1 VQQVS
6 TTLNLRLAK
15 THNSLSYKLCYQY
28 FSKEIILTLI
38 KFLNKIVIHHPKKI
52 LGLTVLLG
60 ILAFPSLFYIQ
71 NDPSPHLLPVSHP
84 VRQAM
89 EQLREDYTGTNPGV
103 FIMLEAEDTI
113 FKTSTLER
121 IQRLTEAIEN
131 LSLLSQEDLTGLRQL
146 ATEFPAESREW
157 LQKIMPAEIRGLDD
171 MFWMEFAEI
180 RESLE
185 EDSLWLPGWDA
196 LINNIEIRSA
206 PVVDVLSMSN
216 TDNIIG
222 TLEGLDISPLYEEAP
237 ETPAE
242 IKSLRSQVLANEL
255 FRNYLYSEDGKHT
268 GIFVEL
274 ATDEDD
280 SENLY
285 AIYQALERV
294 FEENPG
300 EDVHYIA
307 GFPIIAATLRTV
319 IDQDT
324 KKFFPF
330 VALLTVFFLWLTFRR
345 LIGVAV
351 PMLVVGFSILFT
363 LAIMVIFEVPLNS
376 ITSALPVFLIS
387 IGVADGI
394 HMFSEYRDN
403 RLEGQ
408 PREKAVSLMLE
419 KLALPITMTSIT
431 TAVGFFSLT
440 ISDIVPILTFGIFV
454 AIGTLFAMV
463 LSLLF
468 IPALLMVLPE
478 KKTESEDNSSTN
490 AAKSRGV
497 HQENFMD
504 RLFQKFLEGLTAW
517 VLRNAKLILLGAL
530 IISGFSV
537 YGLLQLN
544 VESNLESYFKA
555 DAPFVVAN
563 KAMEKMSG
571 SRTINIVIKINKE
584 GEPWKN
590 PENLKLVEDF
600 QIFLST
606 DQKVKR
612 TFSLVDLIK
621 RISYAFNE
629 NRADFNRLPQA
640 VEFLES
646 EETFEENGQSVKRSV
661 KREVSGRDLVA
672 QYLVLY
678 ENSGG
683 DVLSDVINS
692 EYRNLNLSVNISSD
706 STSEEEKLLLRIDEY
721 AAQHFPPEFSMIS
734 AGMVPINVATSV
746 EVVSSQ
752 ILSLCGSL
760 LAVLLMLVLIFRSF
774 YRGVIGMIPLAFTV
788 LVNFGIMGY
797 FGVNLDIG
805 TALVSSIVI
814 GIGVDY
820 SIHYLSRM
828 FSEVAQ
834 GADLRDAIYSTV
846 RRSGKAITSN
856 AVTVGFGFL
865 ALSVSEFLPL
875 VTLSW
880 MIWLTLNISALATMI
895 LLPALAVTLPNVLKL
910 VPSENNK

>member
-1 VQQVS
+1 M
-6 TTLNLRLAK
+6 TL
-15 THNSLSYKLCYQY
+15 
-28 FSKEIILTLI
+28 F
-38 KFLNKIVIHHPKKI
+38 KFLERLVIHHPKKI
-52 LGLTVLLG
+52 LVSTVLLG
-60 ILAFPSLFYIQ
+60 MLAVPSLLYIQ
-71 NDPSPHLLPVSHP
+71 NDPSPHLLPISHP

-121 IQRLTEAIEN
+121 IKSLTEAIEN
-131 LSLLSQEDLTGLRQL
+131 LRLLTQEDLTALQQLSTKLPGESAEQLR
-146 ATEFPAESREW
+146 
-157 LQKIMPAEIRGLDD
+157 KILPNEIDGLDD

-185 EDSLWLPGWDA
+185 EDSLWLPAWDA
-196 LINNIEIRSA
+196 LINNLEVRSA
-206 PVVDVLSMSN
+206 PVVEVLSMAN
-216 TDNIIG
+216 TDDIVG
-222 TLEGLDISPLYEEAP
+222 TLEGLDISPLYEETP

-242 IKSLRSQVLANEL
+242 INRLRKQVLANEL
-255 FRNYLYSEDGKHT
+255 FRNYLYSEDGRHT

-300 EDVHYIA
+300 EDLHYIA

-319 IDQDT
+319 IDRDT

-330 VALLTVFFLWLTFRR
+330 VALLAVFFLWLTFRKF
-345 LIGVAV
+345 IGVAV

-403 RLEGQ
+403 RLEGH

-419 KLALPITMTSIT
+419 KLALPVTMTSIT

-440 ISDIVPILTFGIFV
+440 VSDIIPILTFGIFV
-454 AIGTLFAMV
+454 AIGTLLAMV
-463 LSLLF
+463 LSLVF

-478 KKTESEDNSSTN
+478 KETESAVDSATTTATSS
-490 AAKSRGV
+490 GV

-504 RLFQKFLEGLTAW
+504 RLFQKFLEGLTSW
-517 VLRNAKLILLGAL
+517 VLRNAKIILLGAL
-530 IISGFSV
+530 IISGFSF
-537 YGLLQLN
+537 YGLLQLK

-571 SRTINIVIKINKE
+571 SRTINIVIKINEE

-600 QIFLST
+600 QKFLSAE
-606 DQKVKR
+606 QRVKR

-629 NRADFNRLPQA
+629 NRTDFNRLPQA
-640 VEFLES
+640 VEILES
-646 EETFEENGQSVKRSV
+646 EETFEENGQTVKRNV

-683 DVLSDVINS
+683 DVLSDVIDS
-692 EYRNLNLSVNISSD
+692 EYRNLNLSVNISSN
-706 STSEEEKLLLRIDEY
+706 STTEEEKLLKRIDDY
-721 AAQHFPPEFSMIS
+721 AVQHFPPQFSMTS
-734 AGMVPINVATSV
+734 TGMVPINVATST

-752 ILSLCGSL
+752 ILSLSGSL

-774 YRGVIGMIPLAFTV
+774 YRGVMGMIPLVFTV
-788 LVNFGIMGY
+788 LFNFGFMGY

-828 FSEVAQ
+828 FSEIAQ
-834 GADLRDAIYSTV
+834 GATLQDAISKTV

-895 LLPALAVTLPNVLKL
+895 LLPALAVSLPNALKL
-910 VPSENNK
+910 LPADNKK

>member
-1 VQQVS
+1 M
-6 TTLNLRLAK
+6 TL
-15 THNSLSYKLCYQY
+15 
-28 FSKEIILTLI
+28 F
-38 KFLNKIVIHHPKKI
+38 KFLERLVIYHPKKI
-52 LGLTVLLG
+52 LVSTVLLG
-60 ILAFPSLFYIQ
+60 MLAVPSLLYIQ
-71 NDPSPHLLPVSHP
+71 NDPSPHLLPISHP

-121 IQRLTEAIEN
+121 IKSLTEAIEN
-131 LSLLSQEDLTGLRQL
+131 LRLLTQEDLTALQQLSTKLPGESAEQLR
-146 ATEFPAESREW
+146 
-157 LQKIMPAEIRGLDD
+157 KILPNEIDGLDD

-185 EDSLWLPGWDA
+185 EDSLWLPAWDA
-196 LINNIEIRSA
+196 LINNLEVRSA
-206 PVVDVLSMSN
+206 PVVEVLSMAN
-216 TDNIIG
+216 TDDIVG
-222 TLEGLDISPLYEEAP
+222 TLEGLDISPLYEETP

-242 IKSLRSQVLANEL
+242 INRLRKQVLANEL
-255 FRNYLYSEDGKHT
+255 FRNYLYSEDGRHT

-300 EDVHYIA
+300 EDLHYIA

-319 IDQDT
+319 IDRDT

-330 VALLTVFFLWLTFRR
+330 VALLAVFFLWLTFRKF
-345 LIGVAV
+345 IGVAV

-403 RLEGQ
+403 RLEGH

-419 KLALPITMTSIT
+419 KLALPVTMTSIT

-440 ISDIVPILTFGIFV
+440 VSDIIPILTFGIFV
-454 AIGTLFAMV
+454 AIGTLLAMV
-463 LSLLF
+463 LSLVF

-478 KKTESEDNSSTN
+478 KETESAVDSATTTATSS
-490 AAKSRGV
+490 GV

-504 RLFQKFLEGLTAW
+504 RLFQKFLEGLTSW
-517 VLRNAKLILLGAL
+517 VLRNAKIILLGAL
-530 IISGFSV
+530 IISGFSF
-537 YGLLQLN
+537 YGLLQLK

-571 SRTINIVIKINKE
+571 SRTINIVIKINEE

-600 QIFLST
+600 QKFLSAE
-606 DQKVKR
+606 QRVKR

-629 NRADFNRLPQA
+629 NRTDFNRLPQA
-640 VEFLES
+640 VEIIES
-646 EETFEENGQSVKRSV
+646 EETFEENGQTVKRNV

-683 DVLSDVINS
+683 DVLSDVIDS
-692 EYRNLNLSVNISSD
+692 EYRNLNLSVNISSN
-706 STSEEEKLLLRIDEY
+706 STTEEEKLLKRIDDY
-721 AAQHFPPEFSMIS
+721 AAQHFPPQFSMTS
-734 AGMVPINVATSV
+734 TGMVPINVATST

-752 ILSLCGSL
+752 ILSLSGSL

-774 YRGVIGMIPLAFTV
+774 YRGVMGMIPLVFTV
-788 LVNFGIMGY
+788 LFNFGFMGY

-828 FSEVAQ
+828 FSEIAQ
-834 GADLRDAIYSTV
+834 GATLQDAIARTV

-895 LLPALAVTLPNVLKL
+895 LLPALAVSLPNALKL
-910 VPSENNK
+910 LPADNKK

>member
-1 VQQVS
+1 M
-6 TTLNLRLAK
+6 TL
-15 THNSLSYKLCYQY
+15 
-28 FSKEIILTLI
+28 F
-38 KFLNKIVIHHPKKI
+38 KFLERLVIYHPKKI
-52 LGLTVLLG
+52 LVSTVLLG
-60 ILAFPSLFYIQ
+60 MLAVPSLLYIQ
-71 NDPSPHLLPVSHP
+71 NDPSPHLLPISHP

-121 IQRLTEAIEN
+121 IKSLTEAIEN
-131 LSLLSQEDLTGLRQL
+131 LRLLTQEDLTALQQLSTKLPGESAEQLR
-146 ATEFPAESREW
+146 
-157 LQKIMPAEIRGLDD
+157 KILPNEIDGLDD

-185 EDSLWLPGWDA
+185 EDSLWLPAWDA
-196 LINNIEIRSA
+196 LINNLEVRSA
-206 PVVDVLSMSN
+206 PVVEVLSMAN
-216 TDNIIG
+216 TDDIVG
-222 TLEGLDISPLYEEAP
+222 TLEGLDISPLYEETP

-242 IKSLRSQVLANEL
+242 INRLRKQVLANEL
-255 FRNYLYSEDGKHT
+255 FRNYLYSEDGRHT

-300 EDVHYIA
+300 EDLHYIA

-319 IDQDT
+319 IDRDT

-330 VALLTVFFLWLTFRR
+330 VALLAVFFLWLTFRKF
-345 LIGVAV
+345 IGVAV

-403 RLEGQ
+403 RLEGH

-419 KLALPITMTSIT
+419 KLALPVTMTSIT

-440 ISDIVPILTFGIFV
+440 VSDIIPILTFGIFV
-454 AIGTLFAMV
+454 AIGTLLAMV
-463 LSLLF
+463 LSLVF

-478 KKTESEDNSSTN
+478 KETESAVDSATTTATSS
-490 AAKSRGV
+490 GV
-497 HQENFMD
+497 HRENFMD
-504 RLFQKFLEGLTAW
+504 RLFQKFLEGLTSW
-517 VLRNAKLILLGAL
+517 VLRNAKIILLGAL
-530 IISGFSV
+530 IISGFSF
-537 YGLLQLN
+537 YGLLQLK

-571 SRTINIVIKINKE
+571 SRTINIVIKINEE

-600 QIFLST
+600 QKFLSAE
-606 DQKVKR
+606 QRVKR

-629 NRADFNRLPQA
+629 NRTDFNRLPQA
-640 VEFLES
+640 VEILES
-646 EETFEENGQSVKRSV
+646 EETFEENGQTVKRNV

-683 DVLSDVINS
+683 DVLSDVIDS
-692 EYRNLNLSVNISSD
+692 EYRNLNLSVNISSN
-706 STSEEEKLLLRIDEY
+706 STTEEEKLLKRIDDY
-721 AAQHFPPEFSMIS
+721 AAQHFPPQFSMTS
-734 AGMVPINVATSV
+734 TGMVPINVATST

-752 ILSLCGSL
+752 ILSLSGSL

-774 YRGVIGMIPLAFTV
+774 YRGVMGMIPLVFTV
-788 LVNFGIMGY
+788 LFNFGFMGY

-828 FSEVAQ
+828 FSEIAQ
-834 GADLRDAIYSTV
+834 GATLQDAIARTV

-895 LLPALAVTLPNVLKL
+895 LLPALAVSLPNALKL
-910 VPSENNK
+910 RPADNKK

>member
-1 VQQVS
+1 M
-6 TTLNLRLAK
+6 TL
-15 THNSLSYKLCYQY
+15 
-28 FSKEIILTLI
+28 F
-38 KFLNKIVIHHPKKI
+38 KFLERLVIHHPKKI
-52 LGLTVLLG
+52 LVSTVLLG
-60 ILAFPSLFYIQ
+60 ILAVPSLLYVQ
-71 NDPSPHLLPVSHP
+71 NDPSPHLLPISHP

-121 IQRLTEAIEN
+121 IQSLTESIEN
-131 LSLLSQEDLTGLRQL
+131 LRLLSQEDLTALQQLSTKFPGELAEQLR
-146 ATEFPAESREW
+146 
-157 LQKIMPAEIRGLDD
+157 KILPNEIDGLDD

-185 EDSLWLPGWDA
+185 EGSLWLPAWDA
-196 LINNIEIRSA
+196 LINNLEVRAA
-206 PVVDVLSMSN
+206 PVVEVLSMAN
-216 TDNIIG
+216 TDDIVG
-222 TLEGLDISPLYEEAP
+222 TLEGLDISPLYEETP

-255 FRNYLYSEDGKHT
+255 FRNYLYSEDGRHT

-300 EDVHYIA
+300 EDIHYIA

-319 IDQDT
+319 IDRDT

-330 VALLTVFFLWLTFRR
+330 VALLAVFFLWLTFRGF
-345 LIGVAV
+345 IGVAV

-419 KLALPITMTSIT
+419 KLALPVTMTSIT

-440 ISDIVPILTFGIFV
+440 VSDIIPILTFGIFV
-454 AIGTLFAMV
+454 AIGTLLAMM
-463 LSLLF
+463 LSLVF

-478 KKTESEDNSSTN
+478 KKTESAVDSATTTATSS
-490 AAKSRGV
+490 GM

-504 RLFQKFLEGLTAW
+504 RLIQKFLEGLTSW
-517 VLRNAKLILLGAL
+517 VLSNAKIILLGTL

-537 YGLLQLN
+537 YGLLQLK

-571 SRTINIVIKINKE
+571 SRTINIVIKINEE

-600 QIFLST
+600 QNFLSAE
-606 DQKVKR
+606 QRVKR

-629 NRADFNRLPQA
+629 NRTEFNRLPQT
-640 VEFLES
+640 VEILES
-646 EETFEENGQSVKRSV
+646 EETFEENGQIVKRGV
-661 KREVSGRDLVA
+661 KREISGRDLVA

-683 DVLSDVINS
+683 DVLSDVIDS
-692 EYRNLNLSVNISSD
+692 EYRNLNLSVNISSN
-706 STSEEEKLLLRIDEY
+706 STIEEEKLLMRIDEY
-721 AAQHFPPEFSMIS
+721 AAQHFPPQFIMIS
-734 AGMVPINVATSV
+734 AGMVPINVATST

-752 ILSLCGSL
+752 ILSLSGSL
-760 LAVLLMLVLIFRSF
+760 LAVLLMLVLIFHSF
-774 YRGVIGMIPLAFTV
+774 YRGVMGMIPLAFTV
-788 LVNFGIMGY
+788 LFNFGIMGY
-797 FGVNLDIG
+797 SGVNLDIG

-828 FSEVAQ
+828 FSEITQ
-834 GADLRDAIYSTV
+834 GADLQDAIASTV

-865 ALSVSEFLPL
+865 ALGVSEFLPL

-895 LLPALAVTLPNVLKL
+895 LLPALAVTIPNVLKL
-910 VPSENNK
+910 GPSENKNY

>member
-1 VQQVS
+1 M
-6 TTLNLRLAK
+6 TL
-15 THNSLSYKLCYQY
+15 
-28 FSKEIILTLI
+28 F
-38 KFLNKIVIHHPKKI
+38 KFLERLVIHHPKKI
-52 LGLTVLLG
+52 LVSTVLLG
-60 ILAFPSLFYIQ
+60 MLAVPSLLYIQ
-71 NDPSPHLLPVSHP
+71 NDPSPHLLPISHP

-121 IQRLTEAIEN
+121 IKSLTEAIEN
-131 LSLLSQEDLTGLRQL
+131 LRLLTQEDLTALQQLSTKLPGESAEQLR
-146 ATEFPAESREW
+146 
-157 LQKIMPAEIRGLDD
+157 KILPNEIDGLDD

-185 EDSLWLPGWDA
+185 EETLWLPAWDA
-196 LINNIEIRSA
+196 LINNLEVRSA
-206 PVVDVLSMSN
+206 PVVEVLSMAN
-216 TDNIIG
+216 TDDIVG
-222 TLEGLDISPLYEEAP
+222 TLEGLDISPLYEETP

-242 IKSLRSQVLANEL
+242 INRLRKQVLANEL
-255 FRNYLYSEDGKHT
+255 FRNYLYSEDGRHT

-300 EDVHYIA
+300 EDLHYIA

-319 IDQDT
+319 IDRDT

-330 VALLTVFFLWLTFRR
+330 VALLAVFFLWLTFRKF
-345 LIGVAV
+345 IGVAV

-403 RLEGQ
+403 RLEGH

-419 KLALPITMTSIT
+419 KLALPVTMTSIT

-440 ISDIVPILTFGIFV
+440 VSDIIPILTFGIFV
-454 AIGTLFAMV
+454 AIGTLLAMV
-463 LSLLF
+463 LSLVF

-478 KKTESEDNSSTN
+478 KETESAVDSATTTATSS
-490 AAKSRGV
+490 GV

-504 RLFQKFLEGLTAW
+504 RLFQKFLEGLTSW
-517 VLRNAKLILLGAL
+517 VLRNAKIILLGAL
-530 IISGFSV
+530 IISGFSF
-537 YGLLQLN
+537 YGLLQLK

-571 SRTINIVIKINKE
+571 SRTINIVIKINEE

-600 QIFLST
+600 QKFLSAE
-606 DQKVKR
+606 QRVKR

-629 NRADFNRLPQA
+629 NRTDFNRLPQA
-640 VEFLES
+640 VEILES
-646 EETFEENGQSVKRSV
+646 EETFEENGQTVKRNV

-683 DVLSDVINS
+683 DVLSDVIDS
-692 EYRNLNLSVNISSD
+692 EYRNLNLSVNISSN
-706 STSEEEKLLLRIDEY
+706 STTEEEKLLKRIDDY
-721 AAQHFPPEFSMIS
+721 AAQHFPPQFSMTS
-734 AGMVPINVATSV
+734 TGMVPINVATST

-752 ILSLCGSL
+752 ILSLSGSL

-774 YRGVIGMIPLAFTV
+774 YRGVMGMIPLVFTV
-788 LVNFGIMGY
+788 LFNFGFMGY

-828 FSEVAQ
+828 FSEIAQ
-834 GADLRDAIYSTV
+834 GATLQDAIARTV

-895 LLPALAVTLPNVLKL
+895 LLPALAVSLPNALKL
-910 VPSENNK
+910 RPTDNKK

>member
-1 VQQVS
+1 M
-6 TTLNLRLAK
+6 TL
-15 THNSLSYKLCYQY
+15 
-28 FSKEIILTLI
+28 F
-38 KFLNKIVIHHPKKI
+38 KFLERLVIHHPKKI
-52 LGLTVLLG
+52 LVSTVLLG
-60 ILAFPSLFYIQ
+60 ILAVPSLLYVQ
-71 NDPSPHLLPVSHP
+71 NDPSPHLLPISHP

-121 IQRLTEAIEN
+121 IQSLTESIEN
-131 LSLLSQEDLTGLRQL
+131 LRLLSQEDLTALQQLSTKFPGELAEQLR
-146 ATEFPAESREW
+146 
-157 LQKIMPAEIRGLDD
+157 KILPNEIDGLDD

-185 EDSLWLPGWDA
+185 EGSLWLPAWDA
-196 LINNIEIRSA
+196 LINNLEVRAA
-206 PVVDVLSMSN
+206 PVVEVLSMAN
-216 TDNIIG
+216 TDDIVG
-222 TLEGLDISPLYEEAP
+222 TLEGLDISPLYEETP

-255 FRNYLYSEDGKHT
+255 FRNYLYSEDGRHT

-285 AIYQALERV
+285 AIYLALERV

-300 EDVHYIA
+300 EDIHYIA

-319 IDQDT
+319 IDRDT

-330 VALLTVFFLWLTFRR
+330 VALLAVFFLWLTFRGF
-345 LIGVAV
+345 IGVVV

-419 KLALPITMTSIT
+419 KLALPVTMTSIT

-440 ISDIVPILTFGIFV
+440 VSDIIPILTFGIFV
-454 AIGTLFAMV
+454 AIGTLLAMM
-463 LSLLF
+463 LSLVF

-478 KKTESEDNSSTN
+478 KKTESAVDSATTTATSS
-490 AAKSRGV
+490 GM

-504 RLFQKFLEGLTAW
+504 RLIQKFLEGLTSW
-517 VLRNAKLILLGAL
+517 VLINAKIILLGAL

-537 YGLLQLN
+537 YGLLQLK

-571 SRTINIVIKINKE
+571 SRTINIVIKINEE

-600 QIFLST
+600 QKFLSAE
-606 DQKVKR
+606 QRVKR

-629 NRADFNRLPQA
+629 NRTEFNRLPQT
-640 VEFLES
+640 VEILES
-646 EETFEENGQSVKRSV
+646 EETFEENGQIVKRGV
-661 KREVSGRDLVA
+661 KREISGRDLVA

-683 DVLSDVINS
+683 DVLSDVIDS
-692 EYRNLNLSVNISSD
+692 EYRNLNLTVNISSN
-706 STSEEEKLLLRIDEY
+706 STIEEEKLLMRIDEY
-721 AAQHFPPEFSMIS
+721 AAQHFPPQFIMIS
-734 AGMVPINVATSV
+734 AGMVPINVATST

-752 ILSLCGSL
+752 IFSLSGSL
-760 LAVLLMLVLIFRSF
+760 LAVLLMLVLIFHSF
-774 YRGVIGMIPLAFTV
+774 YRGVMGMIPLAFTV
-788 LVNFGIMGY
+788 LFNFGIMGY
-797 FGVNLDIG
+797 SGVNLDIG

-828 FSEVAQ
+828 FSEITQ
-834 GADLRDAIYSTV
+834 GADLQDAIASTV

-865 ALSVSEFLPL
+865 ALGVSEFLPL

-895 LLPALAVTLPNVLKL
+895 LLPALAVTIPNVLKL
-910 VPSENNK
+910 GPSENKNY

>member
-1 VQQVS
+1 M
-6 TTLNLRLAK
+6 TL
-15 THNSLSYKLCYQY
+15 
-28 FSKEIILTLI
+28 F
-38 KFLNKIVIHHPKKI
+38 KFLERLVIHHPKKI
-52 LGLTVLLG
+52 LVSTVLLG
-60 ILAFPSLFYIQ
+60 MLAVPSLLYIQ
-71 NDPSPHLLPVSHP
+71 NDPSPHLLPISHP

-121 IQRLTEAIEN
+121 IKSLTEAIEN
-131 LSLLSQEDLTGLRQL
+131 LRLLTQEDLTALQQLSTKLPGESAEQLR
-146 ATEFPAESREW
+146 
-157 LQKIMPAEIRGLDD
+157 KILPNEIDGLDD

-185 EDSLWLPGWDA
+185 EDSLWLPAWDA
-196 LINNIEIRSA
+196 LINNLEVRSA
-206 PVVDVLSMSN
+206 PVVEVLSMAN
-216 TDNIIG
+216 TDDIVG
-222 TLEGLDISPLYEEAP
+222 TLEGLDISPLYEETP

-242 IKSLRSQVLANEL
+242 INRLRNQVLANEL
-255 FRNYLYSEDGKHT
+255 FRNYLYSEDGRHT

-300 EDVHYIA
+300 EDLHYIA

-319 IDQDT
+319 IDRDT

-330 VALLTVFFLWLTFRR
+330 VALLAVFFLWLTFRKF
-345 LIGVAV
+345 IGVAV

-403 RLEGQ
+403 RLEGH

-419 KLALPITMTSIT
+419 KLALPVTMTSIT

-440 ISDIVPILTFGIFV
+440 VSDIIPILTFGIFV
-454 AIGTLFAMV
+454 AIGTLLAMV
-463 LSLLF
+463 LSLVF

-478 KKTESEDNSSTN
+478 KETESAVDSATTTATSS
-490 AAKSRGV
+490 GV

-504 RLFQKFLEGLTAW
+504 RLFQKFLEGLTSW
-517 VLRNAKLILLGAL
+517 VLRNAKIILLGAL
-530 IISGFSV
+530 IISGFSF
-537 YGLLQLN
+537 YGLLQLK

-571 SRTINIVIKINKE
+571 SRTINIVIKINEE

-600 QIFLST
+600 QKFLSAE
-606 DQKVKR
+606 QRVKR

-629 NRADFNRLPQA
+629 NRTDFNRLPQA
-640 VEFLES
+640 VEIIES
-646 EETFEENGQSVKRSV
+646 EETFEENGQTVKRNV

-683 DVLSDVINS
+683 DVLSDVIDS
-692 EYRNLNLSVNISSD
+692 EYRNLNLSVNISSN
-706 STSEEEKLLLRIDEY
+706 STTEEEKLLKRIDDY
-721 AAQHFPPEFSMIS
+721 AAQHFPPQFSMTS
-734 AGMVPINVATSV
+734 TGMVPINVATST

-752 ILSLCGSL
+752 ILSLSGSL

-774 YRGVIGMIPLAFTV
+774 YRGVMGMIPLVFTV
-788 LVNFGIMGY
+788 LFNFGFMGY

-828 FSEVAQ
+828 FSEIAQ
-834 GADLRDAIYSTV
+834 GATLQDAIARTV

-895 LLPALAVTLPNVLKL
+895 LLPALAVSLPNALKL
-910 VPSENNK
+910 RPADNKK

>member
-1 VQQVS
+1 M
-6 TTLNLRLAK
+6 TL
-15 THNSLSYKLCYQY
+15 
-28 FSKEIILTLI
+28 F
-38 KFLNKIVIHHPKKI
+38 KFLERLVIHHPKKI
-52 LGLTVLLG
+52 LVSTVLLG
-60 ILAFPSLFYIQ
+60 MLAVPSLLYIQ
-71 NDPSPHLLPVSHP
+71 NDPSPHLLPISHP

-121 IQRLTEAIEN
+121 IKSLTEAIEN
-131 LSLLSQEDLTGLRQL
+131 LRLLTQEDLTALQQLSTKLPGESAEQLR
-146 ATEFPAESREW
+146 
-157 LQKIMPAEIRGLDD
+157 KILPNEIDGLDD

-185 EDSLWLPGWDA
+185 EETLWLPAWDA
-196 LINNIEIRSA
+196 LINNLEVRSA
-206 PVVDVLSMSN
+206 PVVEVLSMAN
-216 TDNIIG
+216 TDDIVG
-222 TLEGLDISPLYEEAP
+222 TLEGLDISPLYEETP

-242 IKSLRSQVLANEL
+242 INRLRKQVLANEL
-255 FRNYLYSEDGKHT
+255 FRNYLYSEDGRHT

-300 EDVHYIA
+300 EDLHYIA

-319 IDQDT
+319 IDRDT

-330 VALLTVFFLWLTFRR
+330 VALLAVFFLWLTFRKF
-345 LIGVAV
+345 IGVAV

-403 RLEGQ
+403 RLEGH

-419 KLALPITMTSIT
+419 KLALPVTMTSIT

-440 ISDIVPILTFGIFV
+440 VSDIIPILTFGIFV
-454 AIGTLFAMV
+454 AIGTLLAMV
-463 LSLLF
+463 LSLVF

-478 KKTESEDNSSTN
+478 KETESAVDSATTTATSS
-490 AAKSRGV
+490 GV

-504 RLFQKFLEGLTAW
+504 RLFQKFLEGLTSW
-517 VLRNAKLILLGAL
+517 VLRNAKIILLGAL
-530 IISGFSV
+530 IISGFSF
-537 YGLLQLN
+537 YGLLQLK

-571 SRTINIVIKINKE
+571 SRTINIVIKINEE

-600 QIFLST
+600 QKFLSAE
-606 DQKVKR
+606 QRVKR

-629 NRADFNRLPQA
+629 NRTDFNRLPQA
-640 VEFLES
+640 VEILES
-646 EETFEENGQSVKRSV
+646 EETFEENGQTVKRNV

-683 DVLSDVINS
+683 DVLSDVIDS
-692 EYRNLNLSVNISSD
+692 EYRNLNLSVNISSN
-706 STSEEEKLLLRIDEY
+706 STTEEEKLLKRIDDY
-721 AAQHFPPEFSMIS
+721 AAQHFPPQFSMTS
-734 AGMVPINVATSV
+734 TGMVPINVATST

-752 ILSLCGSL
+752 ILSLSGSL

-774 YRGVIGMIPLAFTV
+774 YRGVMGMIPLVFTV
-788 LVNFGIMGY
+788 LFNFGFMGY

-828 FSEVAQ
+828 FSEIAQ
-834 GADLRDAIYSTV
+834 GATLQDAIARTV

-895 LLPALAVTLPNVLKL
+895 LLPALAVSLPNALKL
-910 VPSENNK
+910 RPADNKK

>member
-1 VQQVS
+1 M
-6 TTLNLRLAK
+6 TL
-15 THNSLSYKLCYQY
+15 
-28 FSKEIILTLI
+28 F
-38 KFLNKIVIHHPKKI
+38 KFLERLVIHHPKKI
-52 LGLTVLLG
+52 LVSTVLLG
-60 ILAFPSLFYIQ
+60 ILAVPSLLYVQ
-71 NDPSPHLLPVSHP
+71 NDPSPHLLPISHP

-121 IQRLTEAIEN
+121 IQSLTESIEN
-131 LSLLSQEDLTGLRQL
+131 LRLLSQEDLTALQQLSTKFPGELAEQLR
-146 ATEFPAESREW
+146 
-157 LQKIMPAEIRGLDD
+157 KILPNEIDGLDD

-185 EDSLWLPGWDA
+185 EGSLWLPAWDA
-196 LINNIEIRSA
+196 LINNLEVRAA
-206 PVVDVLSMSN
+206 PVVEVLSMA
-216 TDNIIG
+216 NIDDIVG
-222 TLEGLDISPLYEEAP
+222 TLEGLDISPLYEE
-237 ETPAE
+237 TPVTTAE

-255 FRNYLYSEDGKHT
+255 FRNYLYSEDGRHT

-285 AIYQALERV
+285 AIYLALERV

-300 EDVHYIA
+300 EDIHYIA

-319 IDQDT
+319 IDRDT

-330 VALLTVFFLWLTFRR
+330 VALLAVFFLWLTFRGF
-345 LIGVAV
+345 IGVAV

-419 KLALPITMTSIT
+419 KLALPVTMTSIT

-440 ISDIVPILTFGIFV
+440 VSDIIPILTFGIFV
-454 AIGTLFAMV
+454 AIGTLLAMM
-463 LSLLF
+463 LSLVF

-478 KKTESEDNSSTN
+478 KKTESAVDSATTTATSS
-490 AAKSRGV
+490 GM

-504 RLFQKFLEGLTAW
+504 RLIQKFLEGLTSW
-517 VLRNAKLILLGAL
+517 VLSNAKIILLGTL

-537 YGLLQLN
+537 YGLLQLK

-571 SRTINIVIKINKE
+571 SRTINIVIKINEE

-600 QIFLST
+600 QNFLSAE
-606 DQKVKR
+606 QRVKR

-629 NRADFNRLPQA
+629 NRTEFNRLPQT
-640 VEFLES
+640 VEILES
-646 EETFEENGQSVKRSV
+646 EETFEENGQIVKRGV
-661 KREVSGRDLVA
+661 KREISGRDLVA

-683 DVLSDVINS
+683 DVLSDVIDS
-692 EYRNLNLSVNISSD
+692 EYRNLNLTVNISSN
-706 STSEEEKLLLRIDEY
+706 STIEEEKLLMRIDEY
-721 AAQHFPPEFSMIS
+721 AAQHFPPQFIMIS
-734 AGMVPINVATSV
+734 AGMVPINVATST

-752 ILSLCGSL
+752 IFSLSGSL
-760 LAVLLMLVLIFRSF
+760 LAVLLMLVLIFHSF
-774 YRGVIGMIPLAFTV
+774 YRGVMGMIPLAFTV
-788 LVNFGIMGY
+788 LFNFGIMGY
-797 FGVNLDIG
+797 SGVNLDIG

-828 FSEVAQ
+828 FSEITQ
-834 GADLRDAIYSTV
+834 GADLQDAIASTV

-865 ALSVSEFLPL
+865 ALGVSEFLPL

-895 LLPALAVTLPNVLKL
+895 LLPALAVTIPNVFKL
-910 VPSENNK
+910 GPSENKNY

>member
-1 VQQVS
+1 MKITQV
-6 TTLNLRLAK
+6 LILV
-15 THNSLSYKLCYQY
+15 
-28 FSKEIILTLI
+28 FSSCWKQRIL
-38 KFLNKIVIHHPKKI
+38 F
-52 LGLTVLLG
+52 
-60 ILAFPSLFYIQ
+60 S
-71 NDPSPHLLPVSHP
+71 
-84 VRQAM
+84 
-89 EQLREDYTGTNPGV
+89 
-103 FIMLEAEDTI
+103 
-113 FKTSTLER
+113 TSTLGR
-121 IQRLTEAIEN
+121 IQSLTEAIEN
-131 LSLLSQEDLTGLRQL
+131 LRLLTQEDLTALQQLSTKLPGESAEKLR
-146 ATEFPAESREW
+146 
-157 LQKIMPAEIRGLDD
+157 KILPNEIDGLDD

-185 EDSLWLPGWDA
+185 EETLWLPAWDA
-196 LINNIEIRSA
+196 LINNLEVRSA
-206 PVVDVLSMSN
+206 PVVEVLSMAN
-216 TDNIIG
+216 TDDIVG
-222 TLEGLDISPLYEEAP
+222 TLEGLDISPLYEETP

-242 IKSLRSQVLANEL
+242 INRLRKQVLANEL
-255 FRNYLYSEDGKHT
+255 FRNYLYSEDGRHT

-300 EDVHYIA
+300 EDLHYIA

-319 IDQDT
+319 IDRDT

-330 VALLTVFFLWLTFRR
+330 VALLAVFFLWLTFRKF
-345 LIGVAV
+345 IGVAV

-403 RLEGQ
+403 RLEGH

-419 KLALPITMTSIT
+419 KLALPVTMTSIT

-440 ISDIVPILTFGIFV
+440 VSDIIPILTFGIFV
-454 AIGTLFAMV
+454 AIGTLLAMV
-463 LSLLF
+463 LSLVF

-478 KKTESEDNSSTN
+478 KETESAVDSATTTATSS
-490 AAKSRGV
+490 GV

-504 RLFQKFLEGLTAW
+504 RLFQKFLEGLTSW
-517 VLRNAKLILLGAL
+517 VLRNAKIILLGAV
-530 IISGFSV
+530 IISGFSF
-537 YGLLQLN
+537 YGLLQLK

-571 SRTINIVIKINKE
+571 SRTINIVIKINEE

-600 QIFLST
+600 QKFLSAE
-606 DQKVKR
+606 QRVKR

-629 NRADFNRLPQA
+629 NRTDFNRLPQA
-640 VEFLES
+640 VEIIES
-646 EETFEENGQSVKRSV
+646 EETFEENGQTVKRNV

-683 DVLSDVINS
+683 DVLSDVIDS
-692 EYRNLNLSVNISSD
+692 EYRNLNLSVNISSN
-706 STSEEEKLLLRIDEY
+706 STTEEEKLLKRIDDY
-721 AAQHFPPEFSMIS
+721 AAQHFPPQFSMTS
-734 AGMVPINVATSV
+734 TGMVPINVATST

-752 ILSLCGSL
+752 ILSLSGSL

-774 YRGVIGMIPLAFTV
+774 YRGVMGMIPLVFTV
-788 LVNFGIMGY
+788 LFNFGFMGY

-828 FSEVAQ
+828 FSEIAQ
-834 GADLRDAIYSTV
+834 GATLQDAIARTV

-895 LLPALAVTLPNVLKL
+895 LLPALAVSLPNALKL
-910 VPSENNK
+910 RPTDNKK

>member
-1 VQQVS
+1 M
-6 TTLNLRLAK
+6 TL
-15 THNSLSYKLCYQY
+15 
-28 FSKEIILTLI
+28 F
-38 KFLNKIVIHHPKKI
+38 KFLERLVIHHPKKI
-52 LGLTVLLG
+52 LVSTVLLG
-60 ILAFPSLFYIQ
+60 ILAVPSLLYVQ
-71 NDPSPHLLPVSHP
+71 NDPSPHLLPISHP

-121 IQRLTEAIEN
+121 IQSLTESIEN
-131 LSLLSQEDLTGLRQL
+131 LRLLSQEDLTALQQLSTKFPGELAEQLR
-146 ATEFPAESREW
+146 
-157 LQKIMPAEIRGLDD
+157 KILPNEIDGLDD

-185 EDSLWLPGWDA
+185 EGSLWLPAWDA
-196 LINNIEIRSA
+196 LINNLEVRAA
-206 PVVDVLSMSN
+206 PVVEVLSMAN
-216 TDNIIG
+216 TDDIVG
-222 TLEGLDISPLYEEAP
+222 TLEGLDISPLYEETP

-255 FRNYLYSEDGKHT
+255 FRNYLYSEDGRHT

-285 AIYQALERV
+285 AIYLALERV

-300 EDVHYIA
+300 EDIHYIA

-319 IDQDT
+319 IDRDT

-330 VALLTVFFLWLTFRR
+330 VALLAVFFLWLTFRGF
-345 LIGVAV
+345 IGVAV

-419 KLALPITMTSIT
+419 KLALPVTMTSIT

-440 ISDIVPILTFGIFV
+440 VSDIIPILTFGIFV
-454 AIGTLFAMV
+454 AIGTLLAMM
-463 LSLLF
+463 LSLVF

-478 KKTESEDNSSTN
+478 KKTESAVDSATTTATSS
-490 AAKSRGV
+490 GM

-504 RLFQKFLEGLTAW
+504 RLIQKFLEGLTSW
-517 VLRNAKLILLGAL
+517 VLSNAKIILLGTL

-537 YGLLQLN
+537 YGLLQLK

-571 SRTINIVIKINKE
+571 SRTINIVIKINEE

-600 QIFLST
+600 QNFLSAE
-606 DQKVKR
+606 QRVKR

-629 NRADFNRLPQA
+629 NRTEFNRLPQT
-640 VEFLES
+640 VEILES
-646 EETFEENGQSVKRSV
+646 EETFEENGQIVKRGV
-661 KREVSGRDLVA
+661 KREISGRDLVA

-683 DVLSDVINS
+683 DVLSDVIDS
-692 EYRNLNLSVNISSD
+692 EYRNLNLTVNISSN
-706 STSEEEKLLLRIDEY
+706 STIEEEKLLMRIDEY
-721 AAQHFPPEFSMIS
+721 AAQHFPPQFIMIS
-734 AGMVPINVATSV
+734 AGMVPINVATST

-752 ILSLCGSL
+752 IFSLSGSL
-760 LAVLLMLVLIFRSF
+760 LAVLLMLVLIFHSF
-774 YRGVIGMIPLAFTV
+774 YRGVMGMIPLAFTV
-788 LVNFGIMGY
+788 LFNFGIMGY
-797 FGVNLDIG
+797 SGVNLDIG

-828 FSEVAQ
+828 FSEITQ
-834 GADLRDAIYSTV
+834 GADLQDAIASTV

-865 ALSVSEFLPL
+865 ALGVSEFLPL

-895 LLPALAVTLPNVLKL
+895 LLPALAVTIPNVLKL
-910 VPSENNK
+910 GPSENKNY

>member
-1 VQQVS
+1 M
-6 TTLNLRLAK
+6 TL
-15 THNSLSYKLCYQY
+15 
-28 FSKEIILTLI
+28 F
-38 KFLNKIVIHHPKKI
+38 KFLERLVIHHPKKI
-52 LGLTVLLG
+52 LVSTVLLG
-60 ILAFPSLFYIQ
+60 MLAVPSLLYIQ
-71 NDPSPHLLPVSHP
+71 NDPSPHLLPISHP

-121 IQRLTEAIEN
+121 IKSLTEAIEN
-131 LSLLSQEDLTGLRQL
+131 LRLLTQEDLTALQQLSTKLPGESAEQLR
-146 ATEFPAESREW
+146 
-157 LQKIMPAEIRGLDD
+157 KILPNEIDGLDD

-185 EDSLWLPGWDA
+185 EDSLWLPAWDA
-196 LINNIEIRSA
+196 LINNLEVRSA
-206 PVVDVLSMSN
+206 PVVEVLSMAN
-216 TDNIIG
+216 TDDIVG
-222 TLEGLDISPLYEEAP
+222 TLEGLDISPLYEETP

-242 IKSLRSQVLANEL
+242 INRLRNQVLANEL
-255 FRNYLYSEDGKHT
+255 FRNYLYSEDGRHT

-300 EDVHYIA
+300 EDLHYIA

-319 IDQDT
+319 IDRDT

-330 VALLTVFFLWLTFRR
+330 VALLAVFFLWLTFRKF
-345 LIGVAV
+345 IGVAV

-403 RLEGQ
+403 RLEGH

-419 KLALPITMTSIT
+419 KLALPVTMTSIT

-440 ISDIVPILTFGIFV
+440 VSDIIPILTFGIFV
-454 AIGTLFAMV
+454 AIGTLLAMV
-463 LSLLF
+463 LSLVF

-478 KKTESEDNSSTN
+478 KETESAVDSATTTATSS
-490 AAKSRGV
+490 GV

-504 RLFQKFLEGLTAW
+504 RLFQKFLEGLTSW
-517 VLRNAKLILLGAL
+517 VLRNAKIILLGAL
-530 IISGFSV
+530 IISGFSF
-537 YGLLQLN
+537 YGLLQLK

-571 SRTINIVIKINKE
+571 SRTINIVIKINEE

-600 QIFLST
+600 QKFLSAE
-606 DQKVKR
+606 QRVKR

-629 NRADFNRLPQA
+629 NRTDFNRLPQA
-640 VEFLES
+640 VEILES
-646 EETFEENGQSVKRSV
+646 EETFEENGQTVKRNV

-683 DVLSDVINS
+683 DVLSDVIDS
-692 EYRNLNLSVNISSD
+692 EYRNLNLSVNISSN
-706 STSEEEKLLLRIDEY
+706 STTEEEKLLKRIDDY
-721 AAQHFPPEFSMIS
+721 AAQHFPPQFSMTS
-734 AGMVPINVATSV
+734 TGMVPINVATST

-752 ILSLCGSL
+752 ILSLSGSL

-774 YRGVIGMIPLAFTV
+774 YRGVMGMIPLVFTV
-788 LVNFGIMGY
+788 LFNFGFMGY

-828 FSEVAQ
+828 FSEIAQ
-834 GADLRDAIYSTV
+834 GATLQDAIARTV

-895 LLPALAVTLPNVLKL
+895 LLPALAVSLPNALKL
-910 VPSENNK
+910 LPADNKK

>member
-1 VQQVS
+1 M
-6 TTLNLRLAK
+6 TL
-15 THNSLSYKLCYQY
+15 
-28 FSKEIILTLI
+28 F
-38 KFLNKIVIHHPKKI
+38 KFLERLVIHHPKKI
-52 LGLTVLLG
+52 LVSTVLLG
-60 ILAFPSLFYIQ
+60 MLAVPSLLYIQ
-71 NDPSPHLLPVSHP
+71 NDPSPHLLPISHP

-121 IQRLTEAIEN
+121 IKSLTEAIEN
-131 LSLLSQEDLTGLRQL
+131 LRLLTQEDLTALQQLSTKLPGESAEQLR
-146 ATEFPAESREW
+146 
-157 LQKIMPAEIRGLDD
+157 KILPNEIDGLDD

-185 EDSLWLPGWDA
+185 EDSLWLPAWDA
-196 LINNIEIRSA
+196 LINNLEVRSA
-206 PVVDVLSMSN
+206 PVVEVLSMAN
-216 TDNIIG
+216 TDDIVG
-222 TLEGLDISPLYEEAP
+222 TLEGLDISPLYEETP

-242 IKSLRSQVLANEL
+242 INRLRNQVLANEL
-255 FRNYLYSEDGKHT
+255 FRNYLYSEDGRHT

-300 EDVHYIA
+300 EDLHYIA

-319 IDQDT
+319 IDRDT

-330 VALLTVFFLWLTFRR
+330 VALLAVFFLWLTFRKF
-345 LIGVAV
+345 IGVAV

-363 LAIMVIFEVPLNS
+363 LAIMVVFEVPLNS

-403 RLEGQ
+403 RLEGH

-419 KLALPITMTSIT
+419 KLALPVTMTSIT

-440 ISDIVPILTFGIFV
+440 VSDIIPILTFGIFV
-454 AIGTLFAMV
+454 AIGTLLAMV
-463 LSLLF
+463 LSLVF

-478 KKTESEDNSSTN
+478 KETESAVDSATTTATSS
-490 AAKSRGV
+490 GV

-504 RLFQKFLEGLTAW
+504 RLFQKFLEGLTSW
-517 VLRNAKLILLGAL
+517 VLRNAKIILLGAL
-530 IISGFSV
+530 IISGFSF
-537 YGLLQLN
+537 YGLLQLK

-571 SRTINIVIKINKE
+571 SRTINIVIKINEE

-600 QIFLST
+600 QKFLSAE
-606 DQKVKR
+606 QRVKR

-629 NRADFNRLPQA
+629 NRTDFNRLPQA
-640 VEFLES
+640 VEILES
-646 EETFEENGQSVKRSV
+646 EETFEENGQTVKRNV

-683 DVLSDVINS
+683 DVLSDVIDS
-692 EYRNLNLSVNISSD
+692 EYRNLNLSVNISSN
-706 STSEEEKLLLRIDEY
+706 STTEEEKLLKRIDDY
-721 AAQHFPPEFSMIS
+721 AAQHFPPQFSMTS
-734 AGMVPINVATSV
+734 TGMVPINVATST

-752 ILSLCGSL
+752 ILSLSGSL

-774 YRGVIGMIPLAFTV
+774 YRGVMGMIPLVFTV
-788 LVNFGIMGY
+788 LFNFGFMGY

-828 FSEVAQ
+828 FSEIAQ
-834 GADLRDAIYSTV
+834 GATLQDAIARTV

-895 LLPALAVTLPNVLKL
+895 LLPALAVSLPNALKL
-910 VPSENNK
+910 RPADNKK

>member
-1 VQQVS
+1 M
-6 TTLNLRLAK
+6 TL
-15 THNSLSYKLCYQY
+15 
-28 FSKEIILTLI
+28 F
-38 KFLNKIVIHHPKKI
+38 KFLERLVIYHPKKI
-52 LGLTVLLG
+52 LVSTVLLG
-60 ILAFPSLFYIQ
+60 MLAVPSLLYIQ
-71 NDPSPHLLPVSHP
+71 NDPSPHLLPISHP

-121 IQRLTEAIEN
+121 IKSLTEAIEN
-131 LSLLSQEDLTGLRQL
+131 LRLLTQEDLTALQQLSTKLPGESAEQLR
-146 ATEFPAESREW
+146 
-157 LQKIMPAEIRGLDD
+157 KILPNEIDGLDD

-185 EDSLWLPGWDA
+185 EETLWLPAWDA
-196 LINNIEIRSA
+196 LINNLEVRSA
-206 PVVDVLSMSN
+206 PVVEVLSMAN
-216 TDNIIG
+216 TDDIVG
-222 TLEGLDISPLYEEAP
+222 TLEGLDISPLYEETP

-242 IKSLRSQVLANEL
+242 INRLRKQVLANEL
-255 FRNYLYSEDGKHT
+255 FRNYLYSEDGRHT

-300 EDVHYIA
+300 EDLHYIA

-319 IDQDT
+319 IDRDT

-330 VALLTVFFLWLTFRR
+330 VALLAVFFLWLTFRKF
-345 LIGVAV
+345 IGVAV
-351 PMLVVGFSILFT
+351 PMLVVGFSIMFT

-403 RLEGQ
+403 RLEGH

-419 KLALPITMTSIT
+419 KLALPVTMTSIT

-440 ISDIVPILTFGIFV
+440 VSDIIPILTFGIFV
-454 AIGTLFAMV
+454 AIGTLLAMV
-463 LSLLF
+463 LSLVF

-478 KKTESEDNSSTN
+478 KKTEPEVDSATTTATSS
-490 AAKSRGV
+490 GV
-497 HQENFMD
+497 HRENFMD
-504 RLFQKFLEGLTAW
+504 RLFQKFLEGLTSW
-517 VLRNAKLILLGAL
+517 VLRNAKIILLGAV
-530 IISGFSV
+530 IISGFSF
-537 YGLLQLN
+537 YGLLQLK

-571 SRTINIVIKINKE
+571 SRTINIVIKINEE

-600 QIFLST
+600 QKFLSAE
-606 DQKVKR
+606 QRVKR

-629 NRADFNRLPQA
+629 NRTDFNRLPQA
-640 VEFLES
+640 VEIIES
-646 EETFEENGQSVKRSV
+646 EETFEENGQTVKRNV

-683 DVLSDVINS
+683 DVLSDVIDS
-692 EYRNLNLSVNISSD
+692 EYRNLNLSVNISSN
-706 STSEEEKLLLRIDEY
+706 STTEEEKLLKRIDDY
-721 AAQHFPPEFSMIS
+721 AVQHFPPQFSMTS
-734 AGMVPINVATSV
+734 TGMVPINVATST

-752 ILSLCGSL
+752 ILSLSGSL

-774 YRGVIGMIPLAFTV
+774 YRGVMGMIPLVFTV
-788 LVNFGIMGY
+788 LFNFGFMGY

-828 FSEVAQ
+828 FSEIAQ
-834 GADLRDAIYSTV
+834 GATLQDAISKTV

-895 LLPALAVTLPNVLKL
+895 LLPALAVSLPNALKL
-910 VPSENNK
+910 LPADNKK

>member
-1 VQQVS
+1 M
-6 TTLNLRLAK
+6 TL
-15 THNSLSYKLCYQY
+15 
-28 FSKEIILTLI
+28 F
-38 KFLNKIVIHHPKKI
+38 KFLERLVIHHPKKI
-52 LGLTVLLG
+52 LVSTVLLG
-60 ILAFPSLFYIQ
+60 ILAVPSLLYVQ
-71 NDPSPHLLPVSHP
+71 NDPSPHLLPISHP

-121 IQRLTEAIEN
+121 IQSLTESIEN
-131 LSLLSQEDLTGLRQL
+131 LRLLSQEDLTALQQLSTKFPGELAEQLR
-146 ATEFPAESREW
+146 
-157 LQKIMPAEIRGLDD
+157 KILPNEIDGLDD
-171 MFWMEFAEI
+171 MFLMEFAEI

-185 EDSLWLPGWDA
+185 EGSLWLPAWDA
-196 LINNIEIRSA
+196 LINNLEVRAA
-206 PVVDVLSMSN
+206 PVVEVLSMAN
-216 TDNIIG
+216 TDDIVG
-222 TLEGLDISPLYEEAP
+222 TLEGLDISPLYEETP

-255 FRNYLYSEDGKHT
+255 FRNYLYSEDGRHT

-285 AIYQALERV
+285 AIYLALERV

-300 EDVHYIA
+300 EDIHYIA

-319 IDQDT
+319 IDRDT

-330 VALLTVFFLWLTFRR
+330 VALLAVFFLWLTFRGF
-345 LIGVAV
+345 IGVAV

-419 KLALPITMTSIT
+419 KLALPVTMTSIT

-440 ISDIVPILTFGIFV
+440 VSDIIPILTFGIFV
-454 AIGTLFAMV
+454 AIGTLLAMM
-463 LSLLF
+463 LSLVF

-478 KKTESEDNSSTN
+478 KKTESAVDSATTTATSS
-490 AAKSRGV
+490 GM

-504 RLFQKFLEGLTAW
+504 RLIQKFLEGLTSW
-517 VLRNAKLILLGAL
+517 VLSNAKIILLGAL

-537 YGLLQLN
+537 YGLLQLK

-571 SRTINIVIKINKE
+571 SRTINIVIKINEE

-600 QIFLST
+600 QKFLSAE
-606 DQKVKR
+606 QRVKR

-629 NRADFNRLPQA
+629 NRTEFNRLPQT
-640 VEFLES
+640 VEILES
-646 EETFEENGQSVKRSV
+646 EETFEENGQIVKRGV
-661 KREVSGRDLVA
+661 KREISGRDLVA

-683 DVLSDVINS
+683 DVLSDVIDS
-692 EYRNLNLSVNISSD
+692 EYRNLNLTVNISSN
-706 STSEEEKLLLRIDEY
+706 STIEEEKLLMRIDEY
-721 AAQHFPPEFSMIS
+721 AAQHFPPQFIMIS
-734 AGMVPINVATSV
+734 AGMVPINVATST

-752 ILSLCGSL
+752 IFSLSGSL
-760 LAVLLMLVLIFRSF
+760 LAVLLMLVLIFHSF
-774 YRGVIGMIPLAFTV
+774 YRGVMGMIPLAFTV
-788 LVNFGIMGY
+788 LFNFGIMGY
-797 FGVNLDIG
+797 SGVNLDIG

-828 FSEVAQ
+828 FSEITQ
-834 GADLRDAIYSTV
+834 GADLQDAIASTV

-865 ALSVSEFLPL
+865 ALGVSEFLPL

-895 LLPALAVTLPNVLKL
+895 LLPALAVTIPNVFKL
-910 VPSENNK
+910 GPSENKNY

>member
-1 VQQVS
+1 
-6 TTLNLRLAK
+6 
-15 THNSLSYKLCYQY
+15 
-28 FSKEIILTLI
+28 
-38 KFLNKIVIHHPKKI
+38 
-52 LGLTVLLG
+52 
-60 ILAFPSLFYIQ
+60 
-71 NDPSPHLLPVSHP
+71 
-84 VRQAM
+84 
-89 EQLREDYTGTNPGV
+89 
-103 FIMLEAEDTI
+103 
-113 FKTSTLER
+113 
-121 IQRLTEAIEN
+121 
-131 LSLLSQEDLTGLRQL
+131 
-146 ATEFPAESREW
+146 
-157 LQKIMPAEIRGLDD
+157 
-171 MFWMEFAEI
+171 
-180 RESLE
+180 
-185 EDSLWLPGWDA
+185 
-196 LINNIEIRSA
+196 
-206 PVVDVLSMSN
+206 
-216 TDNIIG
+216 
-222 TLEGLDISPLYEEAP
+222 
-237 ETPAE
+237 
-242 IKSLRSQVLANEL
+242 VLANEL

-330 VALLTVFFLWLTFRR
+330 VALLAVFFLWLTFRR

-419 KLALPITMTSIT
+419 KLALPIMMTSIT

-788 LVNFGIMGY
+788 LFNFGIMGY

>member
-1 VQQVS
+1 M
-6 TTLNLRLAK
+6 TL
-15 THNSLSYKLCYQY
+15 
-28 FSKEIILTLI
+28 F
-38 KFLNKIVIHHPKKI
+38 KFLERLVIHHPKKI
-52 LGLTVLLG
+52 LVSTVLLG
-60 ILAFPSLFYIQ
+60 ILAVPSLLYVQ
-71 NDPSPHLLPVSHP
+71 NDPSPHLLPISHP

-121 IQRLTEAIEN
+121 IQSLTESIEN
-131 LSLLSQEDLTGLRQL
+131 LRLLSQEDLTALQQLSTKFPGELAEQLR
-146 ATEFPAESREW
+146 
-157 LQKIMPAEIRGLDD
+157 KILPNEIDGLDD

-185 EDSLWLPGWDA
+185 EGSLWLPAWDA
-196 LINNIEIRSA
+196 LINNLEVRAA
-206 PVVDVLSMSN
+206 PVVEVLSMAN
-216 TDNIIG
+216 TDDIVG
-222 TLEGLDISPLYEEAP
+222 TLEGLDISPLYEETP

-255 FRNYLYSEDGKHT
+255 FRNYLYSEDGRHT

-300 EDVHYIA
+300 EDIHYIA

-319 IDQDT
+319 IDRDT

-330 VALLTVFFLWLTFRR
+330 VALLAVFFLWLTFRGF
-345 LIGVAV
+345 IGVAV

-419 KLALPITMTSIT
+419 KLALPVTMTSIT

-440 ISDIVPILTFGIFV
+440 VSDIIPILTFGIFV
-454 AIGTLFAMV
+454 AIGTLLAMM
-463 LSLLF
+463 LSLVF

-478 KKTESEDNSSTN
+478 KKTESAVDSATTTATSS
-490 AAKSRGV
+490 GM

-504 RLFQKFLEGLTAW
+504 RLIQKFLEGLTSW
-517 VLRNAKLILLGAL
+517 VLSNAKIILLGTL

-537 YGLLQLN
+537 YGLLQLK

-571 SRTINIVIKINKE
+571 SRTINIVIKINEE

-600 QIFLST
+600 QNFLSAE
-606 DQKVKR
+606 QRVKR

-629 NRADFNRLPQA
+629 NRTEFNRLPQT
-640 VEFLES
+640 VEILES
-646 EETFEENGQSVKRSV
+646 EETFEENGQIVKRGV
-661 KREVSGRDLVA
+661 KREISGRDLVA

-683 DVLSDVINS
+683 DVLSDVIDS
-692 EYRNLNLSVNISSD
+692 EYRNLNLTVNISSN
-706 STSEEEKLLLRIDEY
+706 STIEEEKLLMRIDEY
-721 AAQHFPPEFSMIS
+721 AAQHFPPQFIMIS
-734 AGMVPINVATSV
+734 AGMVPINVATST

-752 ILSLCGSL
+752 ILSLSGSL
-760 LAVLLMLVLIFRSF
+760 LAVLLMLVLIFHSF
-774 YRGVIGMIPLAFTV
+774 YRGVMGMIPLAFTV
-788 LVNFGIMGY
+788 LFNFGIMGY
-797 FGVNLDIG
+797 SGVNLDIG

-828 FSEVAQ
+828 FSEITQ
-834 GADLRDAIYSTV
+834 GADLQDAIASTV

-865 ALSVSEFLPL
+865 ALGVSEFLPL

-895 LLPALAVTLPNVLKL
+895 LLPALAVTIPNVLKL
-910 VPSENNK
+910 GPSENKNY

>member
-1 VQQVS
+1 M
-6 TTLNLRLAK
+6 TL
-15 THNSLSYKLCYQY
+15 
-28 FSKEIILTLI
+28 F
-38 KFLNKIVIHHPKKI
+38 KFLERLVIHHPKKI
-52 LGLTVLLG
+52 LVSTVLLG
-60 ILAFPSLFYIQ
+60 ILAVPSLLYVQ
-71 NDPSPHLLPVSHP
+71 NDPSPHLLPISHP

-121 IQRLTEAIEN
+121 IQSLTESIEN
-131 LSLLSQEDLTGLRQL
+131 LRLLSQEDLTALQQLSTKFPGELAEQLR
-146 ATEFPAESREW
+146 
-157 LQKIMPAEIRGLDD
+157 KILPNEIDGLDD

-185 EDSLWLPGWDA
+185 EGSLWLPAWDA
-196 LINNIEIRSA
+196 LINNLEVRAA
-206 PVVDVLSMSN
+206 PVVEVLSMAN
-216 TDNIIG
+216 TDDIVG
-222 TLEGLDISPLYEEAP
+222 TLEGLDISPLYEDTP

-255 FRNYLYSEDGKHT
+255 FRNYLYSEDGRHT

-319 IDQDT
+319 IDRDT

-330 VALLTVFFLWLTFRR
+330 VALLAVFFLWLSFRR
-345 LIGVAV
+345 FIGVAV

-363 LAIMVIFEVPLNS
+363 LTIMVIFEVPLNS

-419 KLALPITMTSIT
+419 KLALPVTMTSIT

-440 ISDIVPILTFGIFV
+440 VSDIIPILTFGIFV
-454 AIGTLFAMV
+454 AIGTLLAMM
-463 LSLLF
+463 LSLVF

-478 KKTESEDNSSTN
+478 KKTESAVDSATTTATSS
-490 AAKSRGV
+490 GM

-504 RLFQKFLEGLTAW
+504 RLIQKFLEGLTSW
-517 VLRNAKLILLGAL
+517 VLSNAKIILLGAL

-537 YGLLQLN
+537 YGLLQLK

-571 SRTINIVIKINKE
+571 SRKINIVININEE

-600 QIFLST
+600 QKFLSAE
-606 DQKVKR
+606 QRVKR

-629 NRADFNRLPQA
+629 NRTEFNRLPQT
-640 VEFLES
+640 VEILES
-646 EETFEENGQSVKRSV
+646 EETFEENGQIVKRGV
-661 KREVSGRDLVA
+661 KREISGRDLVA

-683 DVLSDVINS
+683 DVLSDVIDS
-692 EYRNLNLSVNISSD
+692 EYRNLNLSVNISSN
-706 STSEEEKLLLRIDEY
+706 STIEEEKLLMRIDEY
-721 AAQHFPPEFSMIS
+721 AAQHFPPQFSMIS
-734 AGMVPINVATSV
+734 AGMVPINVATST

-752 ILSLCGSL
+752 ILSLSGSL
-760 LAVLLMLVLIFRSF
+760 LAVLLMLVLIFHSF
-774 YRGVIGMIPLAFTV
+774 YRGVMGMIPLAFTV
-788 LVNFGIMGY
+788 LFNFGIMGY
-797 FGVNLDIG
+797 SGVNLDIG

-828 FSEVAQ
+828 FSEITQ
-834 GADLRDAIYSTV
+834 GADLQDAIASTV

-865 ALSVSEFLPL
+865 ALGVSEFLPL

-895 LLPALAVTLPNVLKL
+895 LLPALAVTMPNVLKL
-910 VPSENNK
+910 GPSGNKKY

>member
-1 VQQVS
+1 M
-6 TTLNLRLAK
+6 
-15 THNSLSYKLCYQY
+15 
-28 FSKEIILTLI
+28 TLI
-38 KFLNKIVIHHPKKI
+38 KFLERLVIHHPKKI
-52 LGLTVLLG
+52 LVSTVLLG
-60 ILAFPSLFYIQ
+60 ILAVPSLLYVQ
-71 NDPSPHLLPVSHP
+71 NDPSPHLLPISHP

-121 IQRLTEAIEN
+121 IQSLTESIEN
-131 LSLLSQEDLTGLRQL
+131 LRLLSQEDLTALQQLSTKFPGELAEQLR
-146 ATEFPAESREW
+146 
-157 LQKIMPAEIRGLDD
+157 KILPNEIDGLDD

-185 EDSLWLPGWDA
+185 EGSLWLPAWDA
-196 LINNIEIRSA
+196 LINNLEVRAA
-206 PVVDVLSMSN
+206 PVVEVLSMAN
-216 TDNIIG
+216 TDDIVG
-222 TLEGLDISPLYEEAP
+222 TLEGLDISPLYEDTP

-255 FRNYLYSEDGKHT
+255 FRNYLYSEDGRHT

-319 IDQDT
+319 IDRDT

-330 VALLTVFFLWLTFRR
+330 VALLAVFFLWLTFRR
-345 LIGVAV
+345 FIGVAV

-419 KLALPITMTSIT
+419 KLALPVTMTSIT

-440 ISDIVPILTFGIFV
+440 VSDIIPILTFGIFV
-454 AIGTLFAMV
+454 AIGTLLAMM
-463 LSLLF
+463 LSLVF

-478 KKTESEDNSSTN
+478 KKTESAVDSATTTATSS
-490 AAKSRGV
+490 GM

-504 RLFQKFLEGLTAW
+504 RLIQKFLEGLTSW
-517 VLRNAKLILLGAL
+517 VLSNAKIILLGAL

-537 YGLLQLN
+537 YGLLQLK

-571 SRTINIVIKINKE
+571 SRTINIVININEE

-600 QIFLST
+600 QKFLSAE
-606 DQKVKR
+606 QRVKR

-629 NRADFNRLPQA
+629 NRTEFNRLPQT
-640 VEFLES
+640 VEILES
-646 EETFEENGQSVKRSV
+646 EETFEENSQTVKRRV
-661 KREVSGRDLVA
+661 KREISGRDLVA

-683 DVLSDVINS
+683 DVLSDVIDS
-692 EYRNLNLSVNISSD
+692 EYRNLNLSVNISSN
-706 STSEEEKLLLRIDEY
+706 STIEEEKLLMRIDEY
-721 AAQHFPPEFSMIS
+721 AAQHFPPQFSMIS
-734 AGMVPINVATSV
+734 AGMVPINVATST

-752 ILSLCGSL
+752 ILSLSGSL
-760 LAVLLMLVLIFRSF
+760 LAVLLMLVLIFHSF
-774 YRGVIGMIPLAFTV
+774 YRGVMGMIPLAFTV
-788 LVNFGIMGY
+788 LFNFGIMGY
-797 FGVNLDIG
+797 SGVNLDIG

-828 FSEVAQ
+828 FSEITQ
-834 GADLRDAIYSTV
+834 GADLQDAIASTV

-865 ALSVSEFLPL
+865 ALGVSEFLPL

-895 LLPALAVTLPNVLKL
+895 LLPALAVTIPNVLKL
-910 VPSENNK
+910 GPSGNKKY

>member
-1 VQQVS
+1 M
-6 TTLNLRLAK
+6 TL
-15 THNSLSYKLCYQY
+15 
-28 FSKEIILTLI
+28 F
-38 KFLNKIVIHHPKKI
+38 KFLERLVIHHPKKI
-52 LGLTVLLG
+52 LVSTVLLG
-60 ILAFPSLFYIQ
+60 ILAVPSLLYVQ
-71 NDPSPHLLPVSHP
+71 NDPSPHLLPISHP

-121 IQRLTEAIEN
+121 IQSLTESIEN
-131 LSLLSQEDLTGLRQL
+131 LRLLSQEDLTALQQLSTKFPGELAEQLR
-146 ATEFPAESREW
+146 
-157 LQKIMPAEIRGLDD
+157 KILPNEIDGLDD

-185 EDSLWLPGWDA
+185 EGSLWLPAWDA
-196 LINNIEIRSA
+196 LINNLEVRAA
-206 PVVDVLSMSN
+206 PVVEVLSMAN
-216 TDNIIG
+216 TDDIVG
-222 TLEGLDISPLYEEAP
+222 TLEGLDISPLYEETP

-255 FRNYLYSEDGKHT
+255 FRNYLYSEDGRHT

-300 EDVHYIA
+300 EDIHYIA

-319 IDQDT
+319 IDRDT

-330 VALLTVFFLWLTFRR
+330 VALLAVFFLWLTFRGF
-345 LIGVAV
+345 IGVVV

-419 KLALPITMTSIT
+419 KLALPVTMTSIT

-440 ISDIVPILTFGIFV
+440 VSDIIPILTFGIFV
-454 AIGTLFAMV
+454 AIGTLLAMM
-463 LSLLF
+463 LSLVF

-478 KKTESEDNSSTN
+478 KKTESAVDSATTTATSS
-490 AAKSRGV
+490 GM

-504 RLFQKFLEGLTAW
+504 RLIQKFLEGLTSW
-517 VLRNAKLILLGAL
+517 VLSNAKIILLGTL

-537 YGLLQLN
+537 YGLLQLK

-571 SRTINIVIKINKE
+571 SRTINIVIKINEE

-600 QIFLST
+600 QNFLSAE
-606 DQKVKR
+606 QRVKR

-629 NRADFNRLPQA
+629 NRTEFNRLPQT
-640 VEFLES
+640 VEILES
-646 EETFEENGQSVKRSV
+646 EETFEENGQIVKRGV
-661 KREVSGRDLVA
+661 KREISGRDLVA

-683 DVLSDVINS
+683 DVLSDVIDS
-692 EYRNLNLSVNISSD
+692 EYRNLNLTVNISSN
-706 STSEEEKLLLRIDEY
+706 STIEEEKLLMRIDEY
-721 AAQHFPPEFSMIS
+721 AAQHFPPQFIMIS
-734 AGMVPINVATSV
+734 AGMVPINVATST

-752 ILSLCGSL
+752 ILSLSGSL
-760 LAVLLMLVLIFRSF
+760 LAVLLMLVLIFHSF
-774 YRGVIGMIPLAFTV
+774 YRGVMGMIPLAFTV
-788 LVNFGIMGY
+788 LFNFGIMGY
-797 FGVNLDIG
+797 SGVNLDIG

-828 FSEVAQ
+828 FSEITQ
-834 GADLRDAIYSTV
+834 GADLQDAIASTV

-865 ALSVSEFLPL
+865 ALGVSEFLPL

-895 LLPALAVTLPNVLKL
+895 LLPALAVTIPNVLKL
-910 VPSENNK
+910 GPSENKNY

>member
-1 VQQVS
+1 M
-6 TTLNLRLAK
+6 TL
-15 THNSLSYKLCYQY
+15 
-28 FSKEIILTLI
+28 F
-38 KFLNKIVIHHPKKI
+38 KFLERLVIHHPKKI
-52 LGLTVLLG
+52 LVSTVLLG
-60 ILAFPSLFYIQ
+60 ILAVPSLLYVQ
-71 NDPSPHLLPVSHP
+71 NDPSPHLLPISHP

-121 IQRLTEAIEN
+121 IQSLTESIEN
-131 LSLLSQEDLTGLRQL
+131 LRLLSQEDLTALQQLSTKFPGELAEQLR
-146 ATEFPAESREW
+146 
-157 LQKIMPAEIRGLDD
+157 KILPNEIDGLDD

-185 EDSLWLPGWDA
+185 EGSLWLPAWDA
-196 LINNIEIRSA
+196 LINNLEVRAA
-206 PVVDVLSMSN
+206 PVVEVLSMAN
-216 TDNIIG
+216 TDDIVG
-222 TLEGLDISPLYEEAP
+222 TLEGLDISPLYEETP

-255 FRNYLYSEDGKHT
+255 FRNYLYSEDGRHT

-285 AIYQALERV
+285 AIYLALERV

-300 EDVHYIA
+300 EDIHYIA

-319 IDQDT
+319 IDRDT

-330 VALLTVFFLWLTFRR
+330 VALLAVFFLWLTFRGF
-345 LIGVAV
+345 IGVAV

-419 KLALPITMTSIT
+419 KLALPVTMTSIT

-440 ISDIVPILTFGIFV
+440 VSDIIPILTFGIFV
-454 AIGTLFAMV
+454 AIGTLLAMM
-463 LSLLF
+463 LSLVF

-478 KKTESEDNSSTN
+478 KKTESAVDSATTTATSS
-490 AAKSRGV
+490 GM

-504 RLFQKFLEGLTAW
+504 RLIQKFLEGLTSW
-517 VLRNAKLILLGAL
+517 VLSNAKIILLGTL

-537 YGLLQLN
+537 YGLLQLK

-571 SRTINIVIKINKE
+571 SRTINIVIKINEE

-600 QIFLST
+600 QNFLSAE
-606 DQKVKR
+606 QRVKR

-629 NRADFNRLPQA
+629 NRTEFNRLPQT
-640 VEFLES
+640 VEILES
-646 EETFEENGQSVKRSV
+646 EETFEENGQIVKRGV
-661 KREVSGRDLVA
+661 KREISGRDLVA

-683 DVLSDVINS
+683 DVLSDVIDS
-692 EYRNLNLSVNISSD
+692 EYRNLNLSVNISSN
-706 STSEEEKLLLRIDEY
+706 STIEEEKLLMRIDEY
-721 AAQHFPPEFSMIS
+721 AAQHFPPQFIMIS
-734 AGMVPINVATSV
+734 AGMVPINVATST

-752 ILSLCGSL
+752 ILSLSGSL
-760 LAVLLMLVLIFRSF
+760 LAVLLMLVLIFHSF
-774 YRGVIGMIPLAFTV
+774 YRGVMGMIPLAFTV
-788 LVNFGIMGY
+788 LFNFGIMGY
-797 FGVNLDIG
+797 SGVNLDIG

-828 FSEVAQ
+828 FSEITQ
-834 GADLRDAIYSTV
+834 GADLQDAIASTV

-865 ALSVSEFLPL
+865 ALGVSEFLPL

-895 LLPALAVTLPNVLKL
+895 LLPALAVTIPNVFKL
-910 VPSENNK
+910 GPSENKNY

>member
-1 VQQVS
+1 M
-6 TTLNLRLAK
+6 TL
-15 THNSLSYKLCYQY
+15 
-28 FSKEIILTLI
+28 F
-38 KFLNKIVIHHPKKI
+38 KFLERLVIHHPKKI
-52 LGLTVLLG
+52 LVSTVLLG
-60 ILAFPSLFYIQ
+60 MLAVPSLLYIQ
-71 NDPSPHLLPVSHP
+71 NDPSPHLLPISHP

-121 IQRLTEAIEN
+121 IKSLTEAIEN
-131 LSLLSQEDLTGLRQL
+131 LRLLTQEDLTALQQLSTKLPGESAEKLR
-146 ATEFPAESREW
+146 
-157 LQKIMPAEIRGLDD
+157 KILPNEIDGLDD

-185 EDSLWLPGWDA
+185 EDSLWLPAWDA
-196 LINNIEIRSA
+196 LINNLEVRSA
-206 PVVDVLSMSN
+206 PVVEVLSMAN
-216 TDNIIG
+216 TDDIVG
-222 TLEGLDISPLYEEAP
+222 TLEGLDISPLYEETP

-242 IKSLRSQVLANEL
+242 INRLRNQVLANEL
-255 FRNYLYSEDGKHT
+255 FRNYLYSEDGRHT

-300 EDVHYIA
+300 EDLHYIA

-319 IDQDT
+319 IDRDT

-330 VALLTVFFLWLTFRR
+330 VALLAVFFLWLTFRKF
-345 LIGVAV
+345 IGVAV

-403 RLEGQ
+403 RLEGH

-419 KLALPITMTSIT
+419 KLALPVTMTSIT

-440 ISDIVPILTFGIFV
+440 VSDIIPILTFGIFV
-454 AIGTLFAMV
+454 AIGTLLAMV
-463 LSLLF
+463 LSLVF

-478 KKTESEDNSSTN
+478 KETESAVDSATTTATSS
-490 AAKSRGV
+490 GV
-497 HQENFMD
+497 HKENFMD
-504 RLFQKFLEGLTAW
+504 RLFQKFLEGLTSW
-517 VLRNAKLILLGAL
+517 VLRNAKIILLGAL
-530 IISGFSV
+530 IISGFSF
-537 YGLLQLN
+537 YGLLQLK

-571 SRTINIVIKINKE
+571 SRTINIVIKINEE

-600 QIFLST
+600 QIFLSAE
-606 DQKVKR
+606 QRVKR

-629 NRADFNRLPQA
+629 NRTDFNRLPQA
-640 VEFLES
+640 VEILES
-646 EETFEENGQSVKRSV
+646 EETFEENGQTVKRNV

-683 DVLSDVINS
+683 DVLSDVIDS
-692 EYRNLNLSVNISSD
+692 EYRNLNLSVNISSN
-706 STSEEEKLLLRIDEY
+706 STTEEEKLLKRIDDY
-721 AAQHFPPEFSMIS
+721 AAQHFPPQFSMTS
-734 AGMVPINVATSV
+734 TGMVPINVATST

-752 ILSLCGSL
+752 ILSLSGSL

-774 YRGVIGMIPLAFTV
+774 YRGVMGMIPLVFTV
-788 LVNFGIMGY
+788 LFNFGFMGY

-828 FSEVAQ
+828 FSEIAQ
-834 GADLRDAIYSTV
+834 GATLQDAIARTV

-895 LLPALAVTLPNVLKL
+895 LLPALAVSLPNALKL
-910 VPSENNK
+910 RPADNKK

>member
-1 VQQVS
+1 M
-6 TTLNLRLAK
+6 TL
-15 THNSLSYKLCYQY
+15 
-28 FSKEIILTLI
+28 F
-38 KFLNKIVIHHPKKI
+38 KFLERLVIHHPKKI
-52 LGLTVLLG
+52 LVSTVLLG
-60 ILAFPSLFYIQ
+60 MLAVPSLLYIQ
-71 NDPSPHLLPVSHP
+71 NDPSPHLLPISHP

-121 IQRLTEAIEN
+121 IKSLTEAIEN
-131 LSLLSQEDLTGLRQL
+131 LRLLTQEDLTALQQLSTKLPGESAEKLR
-146 ATEFPAESREW
+146 
-157 LQKIMPAEIRGLDD
+157 KILPNEIDGLDD

-185 EDSLWLPGWDA
+185 EDSLWLPAWDA
-196 LINNIEIRSA
+196 LINNLEVRSA
-206 PVVDVLSMSN
+206 PVVEVLSMAN
-216 TDNIIG
+216 TDDIVG
-222 TLEGLDISPLYEEAP
+222 TLEGLDISPLYEETP

-242 IKSLRSQVLANEL
+242 INRLRKQVLANEL
-255 FRNYLYSEDGKHT
+255 FRNYLYSEDGRHT

-300 EDVHYIA
+300 EDLHYIA

-319 IDQDT
+319 IDRDT

-330 VALLTVFFLWLTFRR
+330 VALLAVFFLWLTFRKF
-345 LIGVAV
+345 IGVAV

-403 RLEGQ
+403 RLEGH

-419 KLALPITMTSIT
+419 KLALPVTMTSIT

-440 ISDIVPILTFGIFV
+440 VSDIIPILTFGIFV
-454 AIGTLFAMV
+454 AIGTLLAMV
-463 LSLLF
+463 LSLVF

-478 KKTESEDNSSTN
+478 KKTEPEVDSATTTATSS
-490 AAKSRGV
+490 GV
-497 HQENFMD
+497 HRENFMD
-504 RLFQKFLEGLTAW
+504 RLFQKFLEGLTSW
-517 VLRNAKLILLGAL
+517 VLRNAKIILLGAV
-530 IISGFSV
+530 IISGFSF
-537 YGLLQLN
+537 YGLLQLK

-571 SRTINIVIKINKE
+571 SRTINIVIKINEE

-600 QIFLST
+600 QKFLSAE
-606 DQKVKR
+606 QRVKR

-629 NRADFNRLPQA
+629 NRTDFNRLPQA
-640 VEFLES
+640 VEILES
-646 EETFEENGQSVKRSV
+646 EETFEENGQTVKRNV

-683 DVLSDVINS
+683 DVLSDVIDS
-692 EYRNLNLSVNISSD
+692 EYRNLNLSVNISSN
-706 STSEEEKLLLRIDEY
+706 STTEEEKLLKRIDDY
-721 AAQHFPPEFSMIS
+721 AVQHFPPQFSMTS
-734 AGMVPINVATSV
+734 TGMVPINVATST

-752 ILSLCGSL
+752 ILSLSGSL

-774 YRGVIGMIPLAFTV
+774 YRGVMGMIPLVFTV
-788 LVNFGIMGY
+788 LFNFGFMGY

-828 FSEVAQ
+828 FSEIAQ
-834 GADLRDAIYSTV
+834 GATLQDAISKTV

-895 LLPALAVTLPNVLKL
+895 LLPALAVSLPNALKL
-910 VPSENNK
+910 LPADNKK

>member
-1 VQQVS
+1 M
-6 TTLNLRLAK
+6 TL
-15 THNSLSYKLCYQY
+15 
-28 FSKEIILTLI
+28 F
-38 KFLNKIVIHHPKKI
+38 KFLERLVIHHPKKI
-52 LGLTVLLG
+52 LVSTVLLG
-60 ILAFPSLFYIQ
+60 ILAVPSLLYVQ
-71 NDPSPHLLPVSHP
+71 NDPSPHLLPISHP

-121 IQRLTEAIEN
+121 IQSLTESIEN
-131 LSLLSQEDLTGLRQL
+131 LRLLSQEDLTALQQLSTKFPGELAEQLR
-146 ATEFPAESREW
+146 
-157 LQKIMPAEIRGLDD
+157 KILPNEIDGLDD

-185 EDSLWLPGWDA
+185 EGSLWLPAWDA
-196 LINNIEIRSA
+196 LINNLEVRAA
-206 PVVDVLSMSN
+206 PVVEVLSMA
-216 TDNIIG
+216 NIDDIVG
-222 TLEGLDISPLYEEAP
+222 TLEGLDISPLYEE
-237 ETPAE
+237 TPVTTAE

-255 FRNYLYSEDGKHT
+255 FRNYLYSEDGRHT

-319 IDQDT
+319 IDRDT

-330 VALLTVFFLWLTFRR
+330 VALLAVFFLWLTFRR
-345 LIGVAV
+345 FIGVAV

-419 KLALPITMTSIT
+419 KLALPVTMTSIT

-440 ISDIVPILTFGIFV
+440 VSDIIPILTFGIFV
-454 AIGTLFAMV
+454 AIGTLLAMM
-463 LSLLF
+463 LSLVF

-478 KKTESEDNSSTN
+478 KKTESAVDSATTTATSS
-490 AAKSRGV
+490 GM

-504 RLFQKFLEGLTAW
+504 RLIQKFLEGLTSW
-517 VLRNAKLILLGAL
+517 VLSNAKIILLGTL

-537 YGLLQLN
+537 YGLLQLK

-571 SRTINIVIKINKE
+571 SRTINIVIKINEE

-600 QIFLST
+600 QNFLSAE
-606 DQKVKR
+606 QRVKR

-629 NRADFNRLPQA
+629 NRTEFNRLPQT
-640 VEFLES
+640 VEILES
-646 EETFEENGQSVKRSV
+646 EETFEENGQIVKRGV
-661 KREVSGRDLVA
+661 KREISGRDLVA

-683 DVLSDVINS
+683 DVLSDVIDS
-692 EYRNLNLSVNISSD
+692 EYRNLNLSVNISSN
-706 STSEEEKLLLRIDEY
+706 STIEEEKLLMRIDEY
-721 AAQHFPPEFSMIS
+721 AAQHFPPQFIMIS
-734 AGMVPINVATSV
+734 AGMVPINVATST

-752 ILSLCGSL
+752 ILSLSGSL
-760 LAVLLMLVLIFRSF
+760 LAVLLMLVLIFHSF
-774 YRGVIGMIPLAFTV
+774 YRGVMGMIPLAFTV
-788 LVNFGIMGY
+788 LFNFGIMGY
-797 FGVNLDIG
+797 SGVNLDIG

-828 FSEVAQ
+828 FSEITQ
-834 GADLRDAIYSTV
+834 GADLQDAIASTV

-865 ALSVSEFLPL
+865 ALGVSEFLPL

-895 LLPALAVTLPNVLKL
+895 LLPALAVTIPNVLKL
-910 VPSENNK
+910 GPSENKNY

>member
-1 VQQVS
+1 M
-6 TTLNLRLAK
+6 TL
-15 THNSLSYKLCYQY
+15 
-28 FSKEIILTLI
+28 F
-38 KFLNKIVIHHPKKI
+38 KFLERLVIYHPKKI
-52 LGLTVLLG
+52 LVSTVLLG
-60 ILAFPSLFYIQ
+60 MLAVPSLLYIQ
-71 NDPSPHLLPVSHP
+71 NDPSPHLLPISHP

-121 IQRLTEAIEN
+121 IKSLTEAIEN
-131 LSLLSQEDLTGLRQL
+131 LRLLTQEDLTALQQLSTKLPGESAEKLR
-146 ATEFPAESREW
+146 
-157 LQKIMPAEIRGLDD
+157 KILPNEIDGLDD

-185 EDSLWLPGWDA
+185 EDSLWLPAWDA
-196 LINNIEIRSA
+196 LINNLEVRSA
-206 PVVDVLSMSN
+206 PVVEVLSMAN
-216 TDNIIG
+216 TDDIVG
-222 TLEGLDISPLYEEAP
+222 TLEGLDISPLYEETP

-242 IKSLRSQVLANEL
+242 INRLRKQVLANEL
-255 FRNYLYSEDGKHT
+255 FRNYLYSEDGRHT

-300 EDVHYIA
+300 EDLHYIA
-307 GFPIIAATLRTV
+307 GFPIVAATLRTV
-319 IDQDT
+319 IDRDT

-330 VALLTVFFLWLTFRR
+330 VALLAVFFLWLTFRKF
-345 LIGVAV
+345 IGVAV

-403 RLEGQ
+403 RLEGH

-419 KLALPITMTSIT
+419 KLALPVTMTSIT

-440 ISDIVPILTFGIFV
+440 VSDIIPILTFGIFV
-454 AIGTLFAMV
+454 AIGTLLAMV
-463 LSLLF
+463 LSLVF

-478 KKTESEDNSSTN
+478 KETESAVDSATTTATSS
-490 AAKSRGV
+490 GV
-497 HQENFMD
+497 HRENFMD
-504 RLFQKFLEGLTAW
+504 RLFQKFLEGLTSW
-517 VLRNAKLILLGAL
+517 VLRNAKIILLGAL
-530 IISGFSV
+530 IISGFSF
-537 YGLLQLN
+537 YGLLQLK

-571 SRTINIVIKINKE
+571 SRTINIVIKINEE

-600 QIFLST
+600 QKFLAAE
-606 DQKVKR
+606 QRVKR

-629 NRADFNRLPQA
+629 NRTDFNRLPQA
-640 VEFLES
+640 VEILES
-646 EETFEENGQSVKRSV
+646 EETFEENGQTVKRNV

-683 DVLSDVINS
+683 DVLSDVIDS
-692 EYRNLNLSVNISSD
+692 EYRNLNLSVNISSN
-706 STSEEEKLLLRIDEY
+706 STTEEEKLLKRIDDY
-721 AAQHFPPEFSMIS
+721 AAQHFPPQFSMTS
-734 AGMVPINVATSV
+734 TGMVPINVATST

-752 ILSLCGSL
+752 ILSLSGSL

-774 YRGVIGMIPLAFTV
+774 YRGVMGMIPLVFTV
-788 LVNFGIMGY
+788 LFNFGFMGY

-828 FSEVAQ
+828 FSEIAQ
-834 GADLRDAIYSTV
+834 GATLQDAIARTV

-895 LLPALAVTLPNVLKL
+895 LLPALAVSLPNALKL
-910 VPSENNK
+910 RPTDNKK

>member
-1 VQQVS
+1 M
-6 TTLNLRLAK
+6 TL
-15 THNSLSYKLCYQY
+15 
-28 FSKEIILTLI
+28 F
-38 KFLNKIVIHHPKKI
+38 KFLERLVIHHPKKI
-52 LGLTVLLG
+52 LVSTVLLG
-60 ILAFPSLFYIQ
+60 ILAVPSLLYVQ
-71 NDPSPHLLPVSHP
+71 NDPSPHLLPISHP

-121 IQRLTEAIEN
+121 IQSLTESIEN
-131 LSLLSQEDLTGLRQL
+131 LRLLSQEDLTALQQLSTKFPGELAEQLR
-146 ATEFPAESREW
+146 
-157 LQKIMPAEIRGLDD
+157 KILPNEIDGLDD

-185 EDSLWLPGWDA
+185 EGSLWLPAWDA
-196 LINNIEIRSA
+196 LINNLEVRAA
-206 PVVDVLSMSN
+206 PVVEVLSMAN
-216 TDNIIG
+216 TDDIVG
-222 TLEGLDISPLYEEAP
+222 TLEGLDISPLYEDTP

-255 FRNYLYSEDGKHT
+255 FRNYLYSEDGRHT

-285 AIYQALERV
+285 AIYLALERV

-319 IDQDT
+319 IDRDT

-330 VALLTVFFLWLTFRR
+330 VALLAVFFLWLSFRR
-345 LIGVAV
+345 FIGVAV

-419 KLALPITMTSIT
+419 KLALPVTMTSIT

-440 ISDIVPILTFGIFV
+440 VSDIIPILTFGIFV
-454 AIGTLFAMV
+454 AIGTLLAMV
-463 LSLLF
+463 LSLVF

-478 KKTESEDNSSTN
+478 KKTESAVDSATTTATSS
-490 AAKSRGV
+490 GM

-504 RLFQKFLEGLTAW
+504 RLIQKFLEGLTSW
-517 VLRNAKLILLGAL
+517 VLSNAKIILLGAL

-537 YGLLQLN
+537 YGLLQLK

-571 SRTINIVIKINKE
+571 SRTINIVIKINEE

-600 QIFLST
+600 QKFLLAE
-606 DQKVKR
+606 KRVKR

-629 NRADFNRLPQA
+629 NRTEFNRLPQT
-640 VEFLES
+640 VEILES
-646 EETFEENGQSVKRSV
+646 EETFEENGQIVKRGV
-661 KREVSGRDLVA
+661 KREISGRDLVA

-683 DVLSDVINS
+683 DVLSDVIDS
-692 EYRNLNLSVNISSD
+692 EYRNLNLSVNISSN
-706 STSEEEKLLLRIDEY
+706 STIEEEKLLMRIDEY
-721 AAQHFPPEFSMIS
+721 AAQHFPPQFSMIS
-734 AGMVPINVATSV
+734 AGMVPINVATST

-752 ILSLCGSL
+752 ILSLSGSL
-760 LAVLLMLVLIFRSF
+760 LAVLLMLVLIFHSF
-774 YRGVIGMIPLAFTV
+774 YRGVMGMIPLAFTV
-788 LVNFGIMGY
+788 LFNFGIMGY
-797 FGVNLDIG
+797 SGVNLDIG

-828 FSEVAQ
+828 FSEITQ
-834 GADLRDAIYSTV
+834 GADLQDAIASTV

-865 ALSVSEFLPL
+865 ALGVSEFLPL

-895 LLPALAVTLPNVLKL
+895 LLPALAVTMPNVLKL
-910 VPSENNK
+910 GPSGNKKY

>member
-1 VQQVS
+1 
-6 TTLNLRLAK
+6 
-15 THNSLSYKLCYQY
+15 
-28 FSKEIILTLI
+28 
-38 KFLNKIVIHHPKKI
+38 
-52 LGLTVLLG
+52 
-60 ILAFPSLFYIQ
+60 
-71 NDPSPHLLPVSHP
+71 
-84 VRQAM
+84 
-89 EQLREDYTGTNPGV
+89 
-103 FIMLEAEDTI
+103 MLEAEDTI

-121 IQRLTEAIEN
+121 IQSLTESIEN
-131 LSLLSQEDLTGLRQL
+131 LRLLSHDDLTALQQLSTKFPRELAEQLR
-146 ATEFPAESREW
+146 
-157 LQKIMPAEIRGLDD
+157 KILPNEIDGLDD

-185 EDSLWLPGWDA
+185 EGSLWLPAWDA
-196 LINNIEIRSA
+196 LINNLEVRAA
-206 PVVDVLSMSN
+206 PVVEVLSMAN
-216 TDNIIG
+216 TDDIVG
-222 TLEGLDISPLYEEAP
+222 TLEGLDISPLYEETP

-255 FRNYLYSEDGKHT
+255 FRNYLYSEDGRHT

-319 IDQDT
+319 IDRDT

-330 VALLTVFFLWLTFRR
+330 VALLAVFFLWLSFRR
-345 LIGVAV
+345 FIGVAV

-419 KLALPITMTSIT
+419 KLALPVTMTSIT

-440 ISDIVPILTFGIFV
+440 VSDIIPILTFGIFV
-454 AIGTLFAMV
+454 AIGTLLAMV
-463 LSLLF
+463 LSLVF

-478 KKTESEDNSSTN
+478 KKTESAVDSATTTATSS
-490 AAKSRGV
+490 GM

-504 RLFQKFLEGLTAW
+504 RLIQKFLEGLTSW
-517 VLRNAKLILLGAL
+517 VLSNAKIILLGAL

-537 YGLLQLN
+537 YGLLQLK

-571 SRTINIVIKINKE
+571 SRTINIVIKINEE

-600 QIFLST
+600 QKFLSAE
-606 DQKVKR
+606 QRVKR

-629 NRADFNRLPQA
+629 NRTEFNRLPQT
-640 VEFLES
+640 VEILES
-646 EETFEENGQSVKRSV
+646 EETFEENGQIVKRGV
-661 KREVSGRDLVA
+661 KREISGRDLVA

-683 DVLSDVINS
+683 DVLSDVIDS
-692 EYRNLNLSVNISSD
+692 EYRNLNLSVNISSN
-706 STSEEEKLLLRIDEY
+706 STIEEEKLLMRIDEY
-721 AAQHFPPEFSMIS
+721 ATQHFPPHFSMIS
-734 AGMVPINVATSV
+734 AGMVPINVATST

-752 ILSLCGSL
+752 ILSLSGSL
-760 LAVLLMLVLIFRSF
+760 LAVLLMLVLIFHSF
-774 YRGVIGMIPLAFTV
+774 YRGVMGMIPLAFTV
-788 LVNFGIMGY
+788 LFNFGIMGY
-797 FGVNLDIG
+797 SGVNLDIG

-828 FSEVAQ
+828 FSEITQ
-834 GADLRDAIYSTV
+834 GADLQDAIASTV

-865 ALSVSEFLPL
+865 ALGVSEFLPL

-895 LLPALAVTLPNVLKL
+895 LLPALAVTIPNVLKL
-910 VPSENNK
+910 GPSENKNY

>member
-1 VQQVS
+1 M
-6 TTLNLRLAK
+6 TL
-15 THNSLSYKLCYQY
+15 
-28 FSKEIILTLI
+28 F
-38 KFLNKIVIHHPKKI
+38 KFLERLVIHHPKKI
-52 LGLTVLLG
+52 LVSTVLLG
-60 ILAFPSLFYIQ
+60 MLAVPSLLYIQ
-71 NDPSPHLLPVSHP
+71 NDPSPHLLPISHP

-113 FKTSTLER
+113 FKTSTLGR
-121 IQRLTEAIEN
+121 IQSLTEAIEN
-131 LSLLSQEDLTGLRQL
+131 LRLLTQEDLTALQQLSTKLPGESAEQLR
-146 ATEFPAESREW
+146 
-157 LQKIMPAEIRGLDD
+157 KILPNEIDGLDD

-185 EDSLWLPGWDA
+185 EETLWLPAWDA
-196 LINNIEIRSA
+196 LINNLEVRSA
-206 PVVDVLSMSN
+206 PVVEVLSMAN
-216 TDNIIG
+216 TDDIVG
-222 TLEGLDISPLYEEAP
+222 TLEGLDISPLYEETP

-242 IKSLRSQVLANEL
+242 INRLRNQVLANEL
-255 FRNYLYSEDGKHT
+255 FRNYLYSEDGRHT

-300 EDVHYIA
+300 EDLHYIA

-319 IDQDT
+319 IDRDT

-330 VALLTVFFLWLTFRR
+330 VALLAVFFLWLTFRKF
-345 LIGVAV
+345 IGVAV
-351 PMLVVGFSILFT
+351 PMLVVGFSIMFT

-403 RLEGQ
+403 RLEGH

-419 KLALPITMTSIT
+419 KLALPVTMTSIT

-440 ISDIVPILTFGIFV
+440 VSDIIPILTFGIFV
-454 AIGTLFAMV
+454 AIGTLLAMV
-463 LSLLF
+463 LSLVF

-478 KKTESEDNSSTN
+478 KETESAVDSATTTATSS
-490 AAKSRGV
+490 GV

-504 RLFQKFLEGLTAW
+504 RLFQKFLEGLTSW
-517 VLRNAKLILLGAL
+517 VLRNAKIILLGAV
-530 IISGFSV
+530 IISGFSF
-537 YGLLQLN
+537 YGLLQLK

-571 SRTINIVIKINKE
+571 SRTINIVIKINEE

-600 QIFLST
+600 QKFLSAE
-606 DQKVKR
+606 QRVKR

-629 NRADFNRLPQA
+629 NRTDFNRLPQA
-640 VEFLES
+640 VEIIES
-646 EETFEENGQSVKRSV
+646 EETFEENGQTVKRNV

-683 DVLSDVINS
+683 DVLSDVIDS
-692 EYRNLNLSVNISSD
+692 EYRNLNLSVNISSN
-706 STSEEEKLLLRIDEY
+706 STTEEEKLLKRIDDY
-721 AAQHFPPEFSMIS
+721 AAQHFPPQFSMTS
-734 AGMVPINVATSV
+734 TGMVPINVATST

-752 ILSLCGSL
+752 ILSLSGSL

-774 YRGVIGMIPLAFTV
+774 YRGVMGMIPLVFTV
-788 LVNFGIMGY
+788 LFNFGFMGY

-828 FSEVAQ
+828 FSEIAQ
-834 GADLRDAIYSTV
+834 GATLQDAIARTV

-895 LLPALAVTLPNVLKL
+895 LLPALAVSLPNALKL
-910 VPSENNK
+910 RPADNKK